1 MALLTRRRLLL
12 GGSAAL
18 LAAAGASVWWWRQPR
33 APIGF
38 AYNDDELARAIAFLA
53 AHPVIDAHAHPGRTF
68 VRGAEHVRG
77 LVRAYVW
84 LGTFERR
91 TVAAMRTGGVDV
103 AAFAA
108 VADFQTLALS
118 EATGLT
124 SAREFEEGEAWASY
138 RRQID
143 NLNALVAA
151 GLVQRIDQPADV
163 AAVHARKQIG
173 ALFTVEG
180 GDFLEGRPER
190 VAQAYADGV
199 RSITLMHY
207 RNNELGDVMTEPPRH
222 GGLTEAGAAVVREMN
237 RVGMVVD
244 LAHASEATAFGALQ
258 VSTRP
263 CIASHTHVQRQAA
276 GVPARFISQDLATA
290 IASGGGGV
298 IGAWPAGIGIGDLNG
313 FVERTIELIDHVGIE
328 HVCMG
333 TDMDANYKPV
343 LDTYAKLPI
352 YVAGLLQRGL
362 AEDDVAK
369 LVGGNFLRVFA
380 EAAPV

>member
-1 MALLTRRRLLL
+1 MALLTRRRLVL

-18 LAAAGASVWWWRQPR
+18 LATAGASVWWWRQPR

-38 AYNDDELARAIAFLA
+38 AYSDDELARARAFLA

-91 TVAAMRTGGVDV
+91 TVAAMRAGGVDV

-124 SAREFEEGEAWASY
+124 SARAFEAGEAWASY

-151 GLVQRIDQPADV
+151 GLVQRIDQPADI

-173 ALFTVEG
+173 ALLTVEG
-180 GDFLEGRPER
+180 GDFLEGRAER

-207 RNNELGDVMTEPPRH
+207 RNNELGDIMTEPPRH
-222 GGLTEAGAAVVREMN
+222 DGLTEAGAAVVREMN
-237 RVGMVVD
+237 RVGMIID

-258 VSTRP
+258 GSTRP
-263 CIASHTHVQRQAA
+263 CIASHTHVHRQAA
-276 GVPARFISQDLATA
+276 GAPARFISQDLATA

-313 FVERTIELIDHVGIE
+313 FVERTLELIDRVGIE
-328 HVCMG
+328 HVCLG

-352 YVAGLLQRGL
+352 YVAGLFQRGL

-380 EAAPV
+380 AVAPA